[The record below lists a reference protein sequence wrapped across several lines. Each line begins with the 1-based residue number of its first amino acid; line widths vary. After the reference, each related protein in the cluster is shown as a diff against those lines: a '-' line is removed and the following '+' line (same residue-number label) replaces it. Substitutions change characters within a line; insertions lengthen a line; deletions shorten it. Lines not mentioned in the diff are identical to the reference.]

1 LQLSGGQRQRV
12 ALARA
17 LAVEPRVLL
26 LDEPFGALDAKVRK
40 DLRRWLRD
48 IHERTGQTTIFVTH
62 DQDEALELADRV
74 AILNDGRLEQVGAP
88 EVVYDQ
94 PASPFVMSFVG
105 ETTRVPVI
113 VRSGEAWL
121 GGKPIGVIVRG
132 VEDGPTDLFVRPWDL
147 SIGPPDPT
155 RLNGTVKTMRR
166 SGQKNRISVL
176 LQDTDISLDVDTPL
190 DSPARIG
197 DVVALRI
204 LRGRAFAEPGS
215 GRKNE

>member
-1 LQLSGGQRQRV
+1 M

-74 AILNDGRLEQVGAP
+74 AILNDGRLEQVGSARR
-88 EVVYDQ
+88 VVYDA

-105 ETTRVPVI
+105 ETARLPVI

-132 VEDGPTDLFVRPWDL
+132 VVDGPTDLFVRPWDL
-147 SIGPPDPT
+147 TIGPPDPK
-155 RLNGTVKTMRR
+155 RLNGTIKTMRR
-166 SGQKNRISVL
+166 SGQKNRMSVL
-176 LQDTDISLDVDTPL
+176 LQDTNISLEVDTAL
-190 DSPARIG
+190 ENPAKTG
-197 DVVALRI
+197 DVVAVQI
-204 LRGRAFAEPGS
+204 LRARAFAEPGS
-215 GRKNE
+215 GRKGD